1 MRYKQKMYVG
11 LHPKYPLYASDLNV
25 ARIFLIDFRKVPI
38 TNFKKIRPVGAEM
51 FRTDGQIGIQT

>member
-1 MRYKQKMYVG
+1 MYVG